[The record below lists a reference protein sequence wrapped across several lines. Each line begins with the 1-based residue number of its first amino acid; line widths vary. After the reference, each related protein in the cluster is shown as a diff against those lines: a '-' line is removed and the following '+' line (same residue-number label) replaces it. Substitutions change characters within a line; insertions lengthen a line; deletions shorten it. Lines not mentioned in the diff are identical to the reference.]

1 MMRTVSAWL
10 TVMLVAAGGAT
21 GAQAQTADAPEVYA
35 AVYDFAEP
43 SGYGGRMIGLR
54 AAEALHSAL
63 AEAGPWRLIKRPDL
77 LRQCASEDVR
87 APFGV
92 GYLQMFGR
100 RLNAPLAVCGLVQ
113 NLVVNATR
121 GSAQVTLVGEL
132 IETSDG
138 NSLASVRA
146 VGSALRDGDATVALD
161 ELIARAL
168 VEATGDL
175 ALALSAFDAWTTTVV
190 TGLSPTSAMLNT
202 PADTD
207 VQPGTKLLVFR
218 PAGGGWSIVAAA
230 QALRG
235 DKNTIRVKILTEAAE
250 ALKPGDVAVAVAR

>member
-1 MMRTVSAWL
+1 MTKTMSAWL
-10 TVMLVAAGGAT
+10 TLMLVAAGAASGAH
-21 GAQAQTADAPEVYA
+21 AQTVDAPEIYA

-43 SGYGGRMIGLR
+43 SGFAGRMIGLR
-54 AAEALHSAL
+54 AAEALQSAL
-63 AEAGPWRLIKRPDL
+63 AEAGQWQLIERPAL
-77 LRQCASEDVR
+77 MRQCASEDVR
-87 APFGV
+87 APFGI

-113 NLVVNATR
+113 NLVVNETR

-132 IETSDG
+132 IETIDG

-146 VGSALRDGDATVALD
+146 VGSASRDGDEAVAFD
-161 ELIARAL
+161 EIIDRAL

-175 ALALSAFDAWTTTVV
+175 ALALSAFDAWGTTVV
-190 TGLSPTSAMLNT
+190 TGLSPTSAILNT

-230 QALRG
+230 QLLRG
-235 DKNTIRVKILTEAAE
+235 DKNTMRVKVLTQAAE
-250 ALKPGDVAVAVAR
+250 ALKAGDVAVAVAR

>member
-1 MMRTVSAWL
+1 MATDISREAGRVIAEARHTGLRDLSADTL
-10 TVMLVAAGGAT
+10 RAMQDEAT
-21 GAQAQTADAPEVYA
+21 QVRDNLSREIQAEGLR
-35 AVYDFAEP
+35 FAEA
-43 SGYGGRMIGLR
+43 R
-54 AAEALHSAL
+54 
-63 AEAGPWRLIKRPDL
+63 EAGQWQLIERPDL
-77 LRQCASEDVR
+77 MRQCASEDVR
-87 APFGV
+87 APFGI

-113 NLVVNATR
+113 NLVVNETR

-132 IETSDG
+132 IETIDG

-146 VGSALRDGDATVALD
+146 VGSASRDGDETVALD
-161 ELIARAL
+161 KIIDRAL

-175 ALALSAFDAWTTTVV
+175 ALALSAFDAWHTTVV

-235 DKNTIRVKILTEAAE
+235 GKNTMRVKVLTQAAE
-250 ALKPGDVAVAVAR
+250 ALKPGDLAVAVAR

>member
-1 MMRTVSAWL
+1 MMRTVSGWL
-10 TVMLVAAGGAT
+10 AVILIAVGAASSVH
-21 GAQAQTADAPEVYA
+21 AQTVDAPKVYA

-54 AAEALHSAL
+54 AGEALHSAL
-63 AEAGPWRLIKRPDL
+63 ADGGPWQLIKRPDL
-77 LRQCASEDVR
+77 IRQCAAENVR

-113 NLVVNATR
+113 NLVVNETR

-132 IETSDG
+132 IETIDG

-146 VGSALRDGDATVALD
+146 VGSASRDGDEAVALD
-161 ELIARAL
+161 EIIDRAL

-175 ALALSAFDAWTTTVV
+175 ALALSAFDAWSTTVV
-190 TGLSPTSAMLNT
+190 TGLSPTSAILNT

-230 QALRG
+230 QVLRG
-235 DKNTIRVKILTEAAE
+235 DKNTIRVKILTQAAE
-250 ALKPGDVAVAVAR
+250 ALKTGDVAVAVAR